1 MKIKQT
7 DDKEF
12 AREVRRKIKENDG
25 YCPCKLEKND
35 DTRCICKE
43 FAEQEE
49 LGACGCGLYIKLEK

>member
-1 MKIKQT
+1 MIIKQT

-43 FAEQEE
+43 FVEQEE